1 MANSQNIDFNIW
13 ITQQQLANDLGTSV
27 QRVHNWIKRNKI
39 EARAFPQ
46 LNNQVLVNK
55 TSISISTIK

>member
-1 MANSQNIDFNIW
+1 MDNNIDFNVW
-13 ITQQQLANDLGTSV
+13 VTQQQLANDIGCSV

-39 EARAFPQ
+39 ESKAFPQ

-55 TSISISTIK
+55 NSINIKTIN